1 MKYRSK
7 QVIVEAIQFD
17 GYNHDEIKKFSEGKV
32 GSAKPYKPNYVQ
44 LEVHTLEGIMDINIS
59 DYVIKGLEGEFYPC
73 KESIFLKKYEP
84 VDEE

>member
-7 QVIVEAIQFD
+7 VVDIEAIQFD
-17 GYNHDEIKKFSEGKV
+17 GYNHDEIKNFSEGKV
-32 GSAKPYKPNYVQ
+32 VSAKAWKPNYCQ

-73 KESIFLKKYEP
+73 KESIFIKKYEP
-84 VDEE
+84 VGEG